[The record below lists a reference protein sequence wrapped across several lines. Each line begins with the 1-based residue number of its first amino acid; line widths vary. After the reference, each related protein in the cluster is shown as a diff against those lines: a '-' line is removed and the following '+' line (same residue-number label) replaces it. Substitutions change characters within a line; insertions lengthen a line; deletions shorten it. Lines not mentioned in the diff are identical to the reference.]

1 MWRLTRYV
9 PGAEMNAV
17 NKQASNEVEG
27 LRSANLADIE
37 LDHLERMVQYVTSS
51 DGLKNKTQL
60 DREYWERRLRSLA
73 QTHDL
78 VVTQRRRVLTLLDR
92 LEREALFTQRGRT
105 AA

>member
-1 MWRLTRYV
+1 MKEV
-9 PGAEMNAV
+9 K
-17 NKQASNEVEG
+17 KQVLNEPER

-51 DGLKNKTQL
+51 DGIKNKTQL
-60 DREYWERRLRSLA
+60 DREYWERRLRSLL

-92 LEREALFTQRGRT
+92 LEREALFAQRGRI
-105 AA
+105 AI

>member
-1 MWRLTRYV
+1 MK
-9 PGAEMNAV
+9 AV
-17 NKQASNEVEG
+17 KKQVSNEPER

-51 DGLKNKTQL
+51 DGIKNKTQL
-60 DREYWERRLRSLA
+60 DREYWERRLRSLL

-92 LEREALFTQRGRT
+92 LEREALFAQRGRIT
-105 AA
+105 I